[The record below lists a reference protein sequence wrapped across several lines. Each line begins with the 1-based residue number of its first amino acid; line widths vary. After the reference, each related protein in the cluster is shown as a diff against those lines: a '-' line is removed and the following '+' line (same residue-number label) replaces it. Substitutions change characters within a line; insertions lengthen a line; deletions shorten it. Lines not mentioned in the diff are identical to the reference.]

1 MKIIKRNGVEVD
13 FDINKIIIAISK
25 ANNTVEEKSRLTQDE
40 IHHIADCVNSRCLEL
55 NHEINVED
63 IQDMVEEELIKSGCS
78 PRIAKNYITYRYTHQ
93 MHREASNLDQK
104 ILSLVDLTNEEIK
117 QENSNK
123 NSTINSTQRDYIAGE
138 VSKDISMRLLLDP
151 DIVEAHNKGIIHFHD
166 ADYFIQHMH
175 NCFSGDTKFYTLDGL
190 KQFSD
195 FKDGDKVQVVC
206 MDGVYREATVHNY
219 EEQYMNRVTFTSN
232 DGDSHVVT
240 CTYDHRWYLYGGGVT
255 TNLHVG
261 DTLLPLH
268 GYEHKLWKVESI
280 HLCGT
285 GKMQTWCVEEPITH
299 SFTLEKNI
307 LTGNCDLVNLE
318 DMFQNG
324 TVISGTKIDTPHS
337 FGTACNIATQVI
349 AQVASSQ
356 FGF

>member
-1 MKIIKRNGVEVD
+1 
-13 FDINKIIIAISK
+13 
-25 ANNTVEEKSRLTQDE
+25 
-40 IHHIADCVNSRCLEL
+40 
-55 NHEINVED
+55 
-63 IQDMVEEELIKSGCS
+63 
-78 PRIAKNYITYRYTHQ
+78 

-219 EEQYMNRVTFTSN
+219 EDQYMNRVTFISN

-268 GYEHKLWKVESI
+268 GYENKLWKVESI

-318 DMFQNG
+318 DMLQNG